1 MMEEAYHHNSFPE
14 QGQEGVPMTEE
25 DQMTLMI
32 LMIDPEAAQVLD
44 TFVVAVVEVEQ
55 ELVEP
60 TEQQL
65 STNTISIKSQT
76 IGLDWTYPWC
86 DRCNDWC

>member
-1 MMEEAYHHNSFPE
+1 
-14 QGQEGVPMTEE
+14 MTEE

-32 LMIDPEAAQVLD
+32 LMIDLEAVQVLD
-44 TFVVAVVEVEQ
+44 TFVVAVVEAEQ

-65 STNTISIKSQT
+65 STNTISIKSQKLGWT
-76 IGLDWTYPWC
+76 GRTHGATDATTGADCCQGLG
-86 DRCNDWC
+86 